1 MSTPTVIHD
10 CVNVPGF
17 KNVQYLAQ
25 HLTKRLTAKSLFKQ
39 VFPAG
44 VYDGTGRVVLEPT
57 NLVDP
62 MRGES
67 NDTPT
72 WRICLD
78 VDADLQ
84 TLTIHAATPIQIS
97 DTAEIAE
104 ANWGNE
110 PRNPG
115 QINYFIDRRHIKEP
129 KASAVYPLTY
139 ALTVSDHGIFL
150 AVWDQAFDER
160 QDEINYWS
168 PALRWILIQ
177 RPVDSK
183 TGATITSGKAPVFC
197 LYTILGAGTV
207 PSTETFQG
215 PLTFPQSQSVANN
228 VIGASVEYEDVK
240 ESNYKNK
247 AFKPVLSIEGDVE
260 ESHHPAVRDPDTG
273 KIKQAWIEYV
283 YSDYYSGSNNHFI
296 VNPVTWVGDPQS
308 PYYWPVYHKV
318 AKSVQIHHK
327 FVVCESDVHRPSLT
341 VLADQNTEDSNA
353 ILNSHRQVATSE
365 DNKYVI
371 TIPKG
376 LNTTRYAYTYELDMI
391 GYTSADVI
399 GEGTEVDLPLYESSY
414 RFRALAAN
422 RQRNTGMRILYRINT
437 DTDVEPALADGPMD
451 VGVSTTGNYG
461 GGNENGQSIP

>member
-1 MSTPTVIHD
+1 MSTPTVIQD
-10 CVNVPGF
+10 CVTVPGF
-17 KNVQYLAQ
+17 KNVQYLTQ
-25 HLTKRLTAKSLFKQ
+25 HLVKRLTAKSLFKQ
-39 VFPAG
+39 VFPSG
-44 VYDGTGRVVLEPT
+44 VYDGTGKVVLEPT

-62 MRGES
+62 MRGEL

-78 VDADLQ
+78 VNVADQ
-84 TLTIHAATPIQIS
+84 TMTIHAATPIQIS

-104 ANWGNE
+104 AKWSNE

-115 QINYFIDRRHIKEP
+115 QINNFIDRRHIKEP

-150 AVWDQAFDER
+150 AIWDQAFDER
-160 QDEINYWS
+160 QDEMNYIS

-177 RPVDSK
+177 RPVDNK

-197 LYTILGAGTV
+197 VVTTIGSGTIPVNEKVSHRHAGVDYSLSPNLIKVGETPKEKMFV
-207 PSTETFQG
+207 EDGKGKKEDPPS
-215 PLTFPQSQSVANN
+215 V
-228 VIGASVEYEDVK
+228 
-240 ESNYKNK
+240 
-247 AFKPVLSIEGDVE
+247 
-260 ESHHPAVRDPDTG
+260 VRPYLFGNPMTWNGDPDTAYNWR
-273 KIKQAWIEYV
+273 Q
-283 YSDYYSGSNNHFI
+283 YYLLAN
-296 VNPVTWVGDPQS
+296 
-308 PYYWPVYHKV
+308 
-318 AKSVQIHHK
+318 AVQIHQK
-327 FVVCESDVHRPSLT
+327 FVVCESDVHRPSLI
-341 VLADQNTEDSNA
+341 VPADQNTEDSNSV
-353 ILNSHRQVATSE
+353 LNSNRQVATSE

-391 GYTSADVI
+391 GYTSSDVI

-437 DTDVEPALADGPMD
+437 DTDVEPALAEGPMD
-451 VGVSTTGNYG
+451 IGVSTTGNYG
-461 GGNENGQSIP
+461 GGNENGQGI

>member
-25 HLTKRLTAKSLFKQ
+25 HLVKRLTAKSLFTQ

-62 MRGES
+62 MRGEL

-78 VDADLQ
+78 INAADQ
-84 TLTIHAATPIQIS
+84 TMTIHAATPIQIS

-104 ANWGNE
+104 AKWSNE

-115 QINYFIDRRHIKEP
+115 QINNFIDRRHIKEP

-150 AVWDQAFDER
+150 AIWDQAFDER
-160 QDEINYWS
+160 QDEKNYLS

-177 RPVDSK
+177 RPVDNK

-197 LYTILGAGTV
+197 LYTVLGSGTV
-207 PSTETFQG
+207 ISDETFQG
-215 PLTFPQSQSVANN
+215 CLTEPQAKEVKKN
-228 VIGASVEYEDVK
+228 VKGASVVYVNVRESEYP
-240 ESNYKNK
+240 NK
-247 AFKPVLSIEGDVE
+247 SFKPVLTVNEN
-260 ESHHPAVRDPDTG
+260 
-273 KIKQAWIEYV
+273 
-283 YSDYYSGSNNHFI
+283 YYPGNNNHFI
-296 VNPVTWVGDPQS
+296 VNPVTWVGDPDS
-308 PYYWPVYHKV
+308 AYYWPVFHK
-318 AKSVQIHHK
+318 ATKSVQIHHK
-327 FVVCESDVHRPSLT
+327 FVVCEADVHRPSLI
-341 VLADQNTEDSNA
+341 VPADQNTEDSNSV
-353 ILNSHRQVATSE
+353 LNSTRQVATSE

-437 DTDVEPALADGPMD
+437 DTDVEPAIADGPMD
-451 VGVSTTGNYG
+451 IGVSTTGNYG